1 MPYSAIF
8 LCFNV
13 FFMALYLFFD
23 NFEVFEDVETMIKKF
38 FKDDQK
44 EQSLDNKVEEALF
57 EEVERQVNDLNWKPT
72 F

>member
-1 MPYSAIF
+1 
-8 LCFNV
+8 
-13 FFMALYLFFD
+13 MALYLFFD